1 VQQRS
6 KKPVKW
12 VVLFDDVE
20 EMTPRLALDRNV
32 EVDILAMISTIG
44 GAIPHGVWR
53 DTQALS
59 VMLSTPDCA
68 QQVYPD
74 PTFSYIA

>member
-6 KKPVKW
+6 KKHVKW

-44 GAIPHGVWR
+44 GAIPHGV
-53 DTQALS
+53 
-59 VMLSTPDCA
+59 
-68 QQVYPD
+68 
-74 PTFSYIA
+74 